1 MSNIH
6 SFLPPGLAL
15 TLADLQPLSDAF
27 DLAVLELPSGH
38 DAALEEKLC
47 QAIVDVA
54 LTGDRDPVAL
64 CDKALAHAFERPAWA
79 DSRVRSRNTGPR
91 VRSAPTNVGYATF
104 VRHRDAPVHRPPSSG
119 RTVEFERVL
128 HTREDNMTAQ
138 VELEN
143 RIRHRAYQIWQNAG
157 CPDGQAEHHWELAR
171 SAVAEEDGR
180 PCLDAR
186 TLTPSSEPVE
196 ATTDQGVSAQDERKQ
211 EERKA
216 VELAVPAPATR
227 KARSSRTT
235 RRN

>member
-6 SFLPPGLAL
+6 SFLPPGVAL
-15 TLADLQPLSDAF
+15 TLADLQTLSDAF

-38 DAALEEKLC
+38 DAALEEKLGR
-47 QAIVDVA
+47 AIVDVA
-54 LTGDRDPVAL
+54 LAGDRDPVAL
-64 CDKALAHAFERPAWA
+64 CDKALARAFERPAWS
-79 DSRVRSRNTGPR
+79 DSRERSRDALPR
-91 VRSAPTNVGYATF
+91 VRRAPTNVGYVTS
-104 VRHRDAPVHRPPSSG
+104 VRHRDVPVHRPPSSG

-128 HTREDNMTAQ
+128 HMREDNMTAQ

-143 RIRHRAYQIWQNAG
+143 RIRNRAYQIWQDAG

-180 PCLDAR
+180 ASLDGR
-186 TLTPSSEPVE
+186 TLTPSAESVE
-196 ATTDQGVSAQDERKQ
+196 ATADQGVSTQ